1 MTPSYWYFG
10 LFILEMGKRSTG
22 KAGCAHCKQVATRAS
37 TGEERT

>member
-10 LFILEMGKRSTG
+10 FILEMGERSTG
-22 KAGCAHCKQVATRAS
+22 KAGGAHCKQVATRAS